1 MKKLIFKTI
10 SCALIIAVTVNSLG
24 DYVYSAQRHSLRPV
38 STVITDLATA
48 GPVSTELSGKAS
60 SSGVN
65 EERPLNEQG
74 LRLEWPIIL
83 MGPVLACMFLM
94 PFFMVGLLPVYMA
107 HLYIF
112 FGLAVS
118 TFSVWVHE
126 RAHAKFGGR
135 IHLDRQGVFSE
146 AVSDK
151 NLLPQQAKAGMLQN
165 AKWAKTFTTLSVAFF
180 LPAIFYGFCLL
191 FLPHIA
197 TLMPVLFIKPTAW
210 IAALASIGAIVNITY
225 WFGSAFFGRDGLA
238 ARATSFEA
246 AQPDYLDELKHC
258 FRGDRGFID
267 ALDRALN
274 DEEMAH
280 ELIARFERNEPI
292 WRYGAAIR
300 YDSEQNRFVNDTARF
315 RPELF
320 DEPLF
325 IGIESSEMSQ
335 YHYIDC
341 DSVLAEGFDPGEII
355 RERMRIRQE
364 RDSFFYI
371 YKMEPLKKNSSE
383 SVPYVCGLIRVMEG
397 SANVDGFS
405 CPQGSAVLSII
416 SRDGGTFDK
425 PVRVDEVFDMKNE
438 YVVIPRVN
446 TNENTLECLYDYS
459 KVAEDADYLVLRKEN
474 RSRFP
479 FTRDK
484 YDAFVNI
491 VKSSRIYK
499 WAVIPEFFSVAVA
512 GILTAV
518 LLPSILAMAQG
529 FGVLAIALIVIM
541 FVNQITIVVG
551 HSVANNRIGGMEAL
565 LAKIRFLKS
574 RGKGLGDAIRQEVDM
589 RIVRWHGAW
598 WPISIVMQR
607 ALFLLMY
614 PIFFIMLGP
623 SSPFMMRALFLA
635 IYVLW
640 NILGNMIQPSEM
652 QNMYFISE
660 KGASRGYFEDMRKEG
675 LTERFW
681 RAQTF
686 RGNLNQIIMLVALLS
701 TIAIMKIVP
710 TVALVITETITV
722 SVISSPLFW
731 WIFIPVTLLLRPLL
745 RCLILL
751 YGEDSDSKLIIYSD
765 LDDEQITEY
774 TRGGYRNKY
783 RFNDCGITIRSDNP
797 YFRPERMRDYR
808 LKNLYGIPLRLA
820 ETLES
825 IPVIGALPLS
835 RMVQWNVWFNPFRD
849 EEAYIIVNPDRVGI
863 EIIPDSSV
871 DLADWLKGRSHST
884 VKSVRYSWRLGQKGR
899 CVAEI
904 RQYIN
909 GEHIRLNAGNGF
921 IAVGS
926 KKSEDEKIKH
936 AENIDKFVEDTFKK
950 SEGRSPLL
958 PEEESRIKRTLLN
971 GGVVYIHQIPY
982 VYESWVGRVT
992 SNTDEYREDLH
1003 DDRYGRIYA
1012 ANMPLQGLR
1021 QYNFYQE
1028 PGEDS
1033 LSVYHYVRPGPDPV
1047 NPLPDEYAEGQKV
1060 LDGKVK
1066 VSDEWRR
1073 FPGVLGLFKRRMHTV
1088 TIEKDG
1094 DLEAALPVERLIRR
1108 NHIDR
1113 ILIEKNLAADGI
1125 EEALPGFALD
1135 NQGGGSKY
1143 DIYVKQGYSVLDRI
1157 MLWREAQR
1165 ADDQRSRNLKY
1176 GEWGHMLRNLA
1187 LGILIPTVYL
1197 VFSKM
1202 GEMNFEKLD
1211 VSVFYQNPLLVFTS
1225 LIFLAAISE
1234 RVDKISKMENSQSA
1248 RQASKNDLGI
1258 DRKYEAFNQ
1267 LKTGI
1272 RWAAITSLVM
1282 ALFITLQLQ
1291 PVFLGFAAFIG
1302 INPGVLFVLLQLS
1315 ATFLAML
1322 YTSFIGRTW
1331 WKLLEDFVR
1340 NNPRLHRKGYRK
1352 DFFVYLGIGTAINLA
1367 LTAIPIGLFLFY
1379 YLFGVVSPSH
1389 IIVTQ
1394 FFGATP
1400 LGFALA
1406 ALSIFMIAISFYIF
1420 TSKSRYGGNTKLV
1433 IESPANNYII
1443 DGETWRINKNGKNG
1457 NARTL
1462 VERRFR
1468 FTDNLIV
1475 KTSDPECFPVYSA
1488 SESGRFKHRF
1498 IFLDPEKY
1506 QVVPGFEGDDD
1517 IVRFDSI
1524 GHFMNRFSSIFKPE
1538 QRLEVT
1544 KRYDTAVKKYTYARP
1559 ANAEGIKSSSAG
1571 SLELQTA
1578 IESIAH
1584 DGPSV
1589 DIVGMDSRN
1598 QPVRRSNMVLPE
1610 IILSMAKSNAPGI
1623 ASAPPLKGL
1632 QLSQIPPSQ
1641 VRITGHTE
1649 LAIRSAA

>member
-1 MKKLIFKTI
+1 
-10 SCALIIAVTVNSLG
+10 
-24 DYVYSAQRHSLRPV
+24 
-38 STVITDLATA
+38 
-48 GPVSTELSGKAS
+48 
-60 SSGVN
+60 
-65 EERPLNEQG
+65 
-74 LRLEWPIIL
+74 
-83 MGPVLACMFLM
+83 
-94 PFFMVGLLPVYMA
+94 
-107 HLYIF
+107 
-112 FGLAVS
+112 
-118 TFSVWVHE
+118 
-126 RAHAKFGGR
+126 
-135 IHLDRQGVFSE
+135 HLDRQGVFSE

-151 NLLPQQAKAGMLQN
+151 SLLPQQAKAGMLQS
-165 AKWAKTFTTLSVAFF
+165 AKWAKVFITLSIAFF

-191 FLPHIA
+191 FLPHVA
-197 TLMPVLFIKPTAW
+197 TLIPVLFIKSTAW
-210 IAALASIGAIVNITY
+210 IAALSSIGAIVNITY
-225 WFGSAFFGRDGLA
+225 WFGSAFFGRDGLT
-238 ARATSFEA
+238 ARTTSFDA
-246 AQPDYLDELKHC
+246 AQPDYLEELKKC
-258 FRGDRGFID
+258 FMGDRRFID

-280 ELIARFERNEPI
+280 ELIVRFERNEPI

-300 YDSEQNRFVNDTARF
+300 YDSEQNRFVNDLARF

-320 DEPLF
+320 DEPLV

-341 DSVLAEGFDPGEII
+341 DNVAEGFDPGEII

-364 RDSFFYI
+364 RDKFFYI
-371 YKMEPLKKNSSE
+371 YKMEPLKKNPSE
-383 SVPYVCGLIRVMEG
+383 SVPCVCGLIRVMEG

-425 PVRVDEVFDMKNE
+425 PVRVDEVFDMKNG

-446 TNENTLECLYDYS
+446 ANENTLECLYDYS
-459 KVAEDADYLVLRKEN
+459 KAAEDADYLVLRKEK

-484 YDAFVNI
+484 YDAFVDI
-491 VKSSRIYK
+491 VRSSRIYK
-499 WAVIPEFFSVAVA
+499 WAVIPQFFSVAVA

-551 HSVANNRIGGMEAL
+551 HSIANNRIGGMEAL
-565 LAKIRFLKS
+565 LAKIGFLKS

-614 PIFFIMLGP
+614 PIFFIMLGS

-640 NILGNMIQPSEM
+640 NILGNIIQPSEM

-686 RGNLNQIIMLVALLS
+686 RGNLNQIIMLVALLG
-701 TIAIMKIVP
+701 TIAVMKIVP
-710 TVALVITETITV
+710 TATLVVTEAINV

-751 YGEDSDSKLIIYSD
+751 YGEDSDLKLIIYSD
-765 LDDEQITEY
+765 RDDEQITEY
-774 TRGGYRNKY
+774 TRGGYRNRY

-797 YFRPERMRDYR
+797 YFRPEKMRDYR

-835 RMVQWNVWFNPFRD
+835 RMIQWNVWFNPFRV
-849 EEAYIIVNPDRVGI
+849 EEAYIIVNPDRLGI
-863 EIIPDSSV
+863 EIIQDSSV
-871 DLADWLKGRSHST
+871 ELADGLEGKSHSM
-884 VKSVRYSWRLGQKGR
+884 VKSVRHSWGLIQGNR
-899 CVAEI
+899 CVAEF

-909 GEHIRLNAGNGF
+909 GEHIRLNADNG
-921 IAVGS
+921 IITVGS
-926 KKSEDEKIKH
+926 KKSENEKIKH
-936 AENIDKFVEDTFKK
+936 AENIDKFVEETFKK
-950 SEGRSPLL
+950 SEGRSPLT
-958 PEEESRIKRTLLN
+958 PEEENRIKRTLLN

-992 SNTDEYREDLH
+992 SNMDEYREDLH
-1003 DDRYGRIYA
+1003 DTRYGRIYA
-1012 ANMPLQGLR
+1012 ANMPLHGLR

-1033 LSVYHYVRPGPDPV
+1033 LSVYHYERSGHDPA
-1047 NPLPDEYAEGQKV
+1047 NPSPDEYAEGQRV
-1060 LDGKVK
+1060 FDGRVK

-1073 FPGVLGLFKRRMHTV
+1073 FQGILGLFKRRMRTV
-1088 TIEKDG
+1088 IIEKDG
-1094 DLEAALPVERLIRR
+1094 NLETALPVERLIRR

-1113 ILIEKNLAADGI
+1113 IMIEKNLAADGVDQ
-1125 EEALPGFALD
+1125 ALPGFVLD
-1135 NQGGGSKY
+1135 NQNAGGKY
-1143 DIYVKQGYSVLDRI
+1143 DIYVKQGYSIVDRI

-1165 ADDQRSRNLKY
+1165 GDDQHSKNLKY

-1211 VSVFYQNPLLVFTS
+1211 ISVFYQHPLLVFTS

-1234 RVDKISKMENSQSA
+1234 RVDKITKMEKSQRA

-1272 RWAAITSLVM
+1272 RWAAITSLIM
-1282 ALFITLQLQ
+1282 ALLITLQLK
-1291 PVFLGFAAFIG
+1291 PIFLGFAAFIG
-1302 INPGVLFVLLQLS
+1302 INPGILFVLLQLS

-1322 YTSFIGRTW
+1322 YASFMERTW
-1331 WKLLEDFVR
+1331 WKLLENFVR

-1400 LGFALA
+1400 LGFILA
-1406 ALSIFMIAISFYIF
+1406 AVSIFMIGISFFIF
-1420 TSKSRYGGNTKLV
+1420 TKKSRYGGNTKLV
-1433 IESPANNYII
+1433 IESSVNNYII
-1443 DGETWRINKNGKNG
+1443 DGETWNVNKNGKNG

-1468 FTDNLIV
+1468 FTDNLVV

-1488 SESGRFKHRF
+1488 SESGRLRHRF
-1498 IFLDPEKY
+1498 VFLDPEKY
-1506 QVVPGFEGDDD
+1506 QVVPGFEGEGD
-1517 IVRFDSI
+1517 IVRFDSA
-1524 GHFMNRFSSIFKPE
+1524 GHLMSRFFSRFKPE

-1544 KRYDTAVKKYTYARP
+1544 RRHDTAVKQYTYAK
-1559 ANAEGIKSSSAG
+1559 ADGAKVHKSSSAG
-1571 SLELQTA
+1571 SLVLETEIDNPQ
-1578 IESIAH
+1578 
-1584 DGPSV
+1584 
-1589 DIVGMDSRN
+1589 RN
-1598 QPVRRSNMVLPE
+1598 RPAGGEMEAGSGRQPVVHSNTVLPDL
-1610 IILSMAKSNAPGI
+1610 ILSISKSKAPGS
-1623 ASAPPLKGL
+1623 ASAPAPNGL
-1632 QLSQIPPSQ
+1632 HLTRMPGQ
-1641 VRITGHTE
+1641 VKITGHTE